1 MSEKNSEFEF
11 IQGLTAELSSPA
23 LIFPTSLTATMNIR
37 RAISQENISNDNVA
51 RIVSTEPVLSAQ
63 ILKLSNSAAYN
74 STGKINTDLRT
85 ATMRLGFVKVR
96 NLTITVGMKQLSEHK
111 GEISGLM
118 EGLWNRSLR
127 VGTLSSVLAKHQS
140 RINPDNAML
149 AGLLHDVGKFYILNR
164 ANHYLSL
171 FTSQQALWNLVD
183 AWHSNIGAAI
193 LENWEIPDEIRNAVQ
208 DFGTREIGQRT
219 VPDLTDII
227 IAADLLDAHIDE
239 RSKYTINWETLPA
252 SLTRLHLNADNSKA
266 LLDEA
271 KIELDIIL
279 KSLN

>member
-219 VPDLTDII
+219 APDLTDII